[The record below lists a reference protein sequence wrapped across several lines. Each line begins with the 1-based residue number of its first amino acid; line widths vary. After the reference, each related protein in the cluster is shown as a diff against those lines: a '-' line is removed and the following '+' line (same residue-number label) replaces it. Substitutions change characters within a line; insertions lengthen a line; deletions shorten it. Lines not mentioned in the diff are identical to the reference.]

1 MRKGSYII
9 VFINEKLV
17 ILSAPKTRTTS
28 LLAALEPHASI
39 MFRDPPGV
47 KNINLA
53 EYQRQIYKML
63 ENLSDGPF
71 ENFGIVRHPLDRM
84 SSWYRYRQ
92 RDQLKGHRNST
103 HGMHTG
109 NAGEKER
116 KNCDVNP
123 DPLPMPHDVN
133 AYTDKTNP
141 IKPAAIRAMPSQ
153 FGAYLI
159 GSSEEEQSIPKPNF
173 FRSAD
178 QNRKHQLVKENLRDD
193 RQFIELT
200 HFIAVSGLMQ
210 KNRRPVRMEPIGFV
224 FQPAIWGFG
233 L

>member
-1 MRKGSYII
+1 
-9 VFINEKLV
+9 
-17 ILSAPKTRTTS
+17 
-28 LLAALEPHASI
+28 
-39 MFRDPPGV
+39 
-47 KNINLA
+47 
-53 EYQRQIYKML
+53 
-63 ENLSDGPF
+63 
-71 ENFGIVRHPLDRM
+71 
-84 SSWYRYRQ
+84 
-92 RDQLKGHRNST
+92 
-103 HGMHTG
+103 
-109 NAGEKER
+109 
-116 KNCDVNP
+116 
-123 DPLPMPHDVN
+123 
-133 AYTDKTNP
+133 
-141 IKPAAIRAMPSQ
+141 MPSR

-193 RQFIELT
+193 GQFIELT